1 MHDPVIFV
9 KGVTKIYPNGVV
21 ANKDVAIE
29 VNAGEITCV
38 VGPNGAGKTTL
49 IRQIIGLLRPTKG
62 EIKVLG
68 VDPFMSQSII
78 KREVGYVPQL
88 PVMFP
93 AHKPIEVLEYV
104 ASLARTRIDDVV
116 NILERLGLNDVKDL
130 LGYQLSLGLRKLV
143 LMSIALIKNPK
154 IMILDE
160 PTSFMDIIRKKAV
173 WDLISEFKCNN
184 KAVLLVS
191 HDLEEVRRL
200 CERFYLMMNG
210 QVVFHARSLPSLSEA
225 ELRIYPRNMDDSD
238 LIKIMIRNGVIKYDS
253 GMLIVNYDS
262 LIKAAEDLEYIA
274 SNGVNEIKLILEY
287 PSFESF
293 MEAVFKKV
301 NSR

>member
-238 LIKIMIRNGVIKYDS
+238 LIKIMIRNGVIKHDS
-253 GMLIVNYDS
+253 GTLIVNYDS

>member
-9 KGVTKIYPNGVV
+9 KGVTKIYPNGIV

-143 LMSIALIKNPK
+143 LMSIALIKNPR

-253 GMLIVNYDS
+253 DTLIVNYDS

>member
-9 KGVTKIYPNGVV
+9 KGVTKIYPNGIV

-143 LMSIALIKNPK
+143 LMSIALIKNPR

-253 GMLIVNYDS
+253 GTLIVNYDS

>member
-143 LMSIALIKNPK
+143 LMSIALIKNPR

-238 LIKIMIRNGVIKYDS
+238 LIKIMIRNGVIKHDS
-253 GMLIVNYDS
+253 DTLIVNYDS
-262 LIKAAEDLEYIA
+262 LIKAVQDLEYIA